1 MKLNLPSDC
10 GNSPRITIVGDFLV
24 AWAKGDTDALAEWL
38 SDDASWAIVGAET
51 HTGTGGLA
59 KVVPRVPPEQLEVL
73 SIVTHG
79 RLASC
84 DGYLVA
90 GGKRVSFSHAI
101 RFAGAAKLAKI
112 AEIRSYLIE
121 SD

>member
-1 MKLNLPSDC
+1 MKLSLPSDC
-10 GNSPRITIVGDFLV
+10 GNSPRITIVGDFVV
-24 AWAKGDTDALAEWL
+24 AWAKGDTEAVAEWL
-38 SDDASWAIVGAET
+38 TDDLSWVIVGAEA
-51 HTGTGGLA
+51 HTGSGSAT
-59 KVVPRVPPEQLEVL
+59 KVVPRIPPDQLEVL

-90 GGKRVSFSHAI
+90 GSKRVSFSHAI
-101 RFAGAAKLAKI
+101 RFAGTARSAKI